1 MKCAAL
7 FLKNENITKT
17 QNKMYYFLFLW
28 MCDFFDPVWTVPLK
42 THTMFVN
49 LKDHFPI
56 EEIRCGGRE

>member
-1 MKCAAL
+1 
-7 FLKNENITKT
+7 
-17 QNKMYYFLFLW
+17 
-28 MCDFFDPVWTVPLK
+28 MCDFFDPVWIVPLK